1 MYAGAS
7 CSRGDVVVD
16 PGLLPLRG
24 EGKGLE
30 VAELGGLVM
39 GECLPLHPSPP
50 SPSEAASALS
60 PSRSR
65 LATACLAKRK
75 APLRARQCS
84 SLRRVGSCLGMTSSS
99 SRASQ
104 GLRWARAVSRG
115 VHSFRRFSHAG
126 AVAVALVVPGLVVA
140 VLELAPSTAA
150 PAAEAEA
157 EAAAETEEEAGAVET
172 ADSFATPSPLPAPTG
187 GPKAKELDELTE
199 ARLKLQ
205 SV

>member
-1 MYAGAS
+1 MMYAGAS
-7 CSRGDVVVD
+7 CSWGDVVVA

-24 EGKGLE
+24 DGKGLG

-50 SPSEAASALS
+50 SPSEPASALS

-65 LATACLAKRK
+65 LATACLANRK

-84 SLRRVGSCLGMTSSS
+84 SLRRIGSCLGMTSSS
-99 SRASQ
+99 SRASH

-126 AVAVALVVPGLVVA
+126 AVAVALVVPGLLVP

-150 PAAEAEA
+150 PAAEAAAEA
-157 EAAAETEEEAGAVET
+157 EAGAGAVET
-172 ADSFATPSPLPAPTG
+172 ADSVATPSPPPAPTG
-187 GPKAKELDELTE
+187 GPKAKEFDELTE